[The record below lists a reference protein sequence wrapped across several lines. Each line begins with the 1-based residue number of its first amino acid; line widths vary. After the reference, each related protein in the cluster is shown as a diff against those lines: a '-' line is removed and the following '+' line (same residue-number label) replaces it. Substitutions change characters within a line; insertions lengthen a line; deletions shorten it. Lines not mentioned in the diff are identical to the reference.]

1 MNSGLYKHTQIHAT
15 IQVNTHKHHNTKEK
29 KEKAK
34 KEKFTFM
41 NFAVIIILK
50 LNVYSKNALTLN

>member
-1 MNSGLYKHTQIHAT
+1 MNSGLYKHIQIHAT
-15 IQVNTHKHHNTKEK
+15 IHVNTHKHHNTKEK
-29 KEKAK
+29 NEKAK

-41 NFAVIIILK
+41 NFTVIIILK